1 MGGAIAPAMSSSAL
15 LSSQTEFERAARFL
29 ETSPD
34 YRVLRKL
41 QTVRGF
47 HAPRPGVETRV
58 GVAVDVETTGLD
70 HESEVIIELAVQRF
84 RFDAEGRIV
93 QVGQP
98 RVWREDPGRALDPRI
113 TQLTGLTNAVLK
125 DEAIDEETAVEILGS
140 ADLIVAHNAA
150 FDRPFVDKRL
160 PALAGKAWAC
170 SMAEP
175 DWLELGFDGRAL
187 AHLVFQCGWFYE
199 GHRAENDILA
209 LIYLLAHDLPEG
221 RTVLA
226 DLVARSEAPSYRVNA
241 VDAPFESKDRLKAR
255 GYRWNA
261 VLRFWS
267 REIPEAE
274 RAEEEAWLRAE
285 VYTTGRGSPA
295 FFPVTANERYTPSS

>member
-1 MGGAIAPAMSSSAL
+1 MTSPTSPSVDPA
-15 LSSQTEFERAARFL
+15 FERAARFL
-29 ETSPD
+29 ESSPE

-41 QTVRGF
+41 RPVSRF
-47 HAPRPGVETRV
+47 HAPRPGAQSQV

-70 HESEVIIELAVQRF
+70 HAGDKIIELAVQRF
-84 RFDAEGRIV
+84 RFDDAGRIV

-98 RVWREDPGRALDPRI
+98 RVWREDPECELDPRI
-113 TQLTGLTNAVLK
+113 TQLTGLTNAIL
-125 DEAIDEETAVEILGS
+125 EGQAIDEETAVEILSS

-160 PALAGKAWAC
+160 PAIAGKAWAC
-170 SMAEP
+170 SLAEP

-187 AHLVFQCGWFYE
+187 AHLVAQCGWFYE

-209 LIYLLAHDLPEG
+209 LIYLLAHDLADG
-221 RTVLA
+221 RTILT
-226 DLVARSEAPSYRVNA
+226 DLLARSQRPSFRVNA
-241 VDAPFESKDRLKAR
+241 VDAPFDAKDRLKAR

-261 VLRFWS
+261 PLRFWS

-274 RAEEEAWLRAE
+274 RAQEEAWLKTD
-285 VYTTGRGSPA
+285 VYAGHGAAA
-295 FFPVTANERYTPSS
+295 FLPVSACDRYTGS